1 MLRRAPSQ
9 AAHEKLWEKK
19 SYSKGVMALFKNTAS
34 EWLEHKCPQFGAA
47 LAYFT
52 VFSLAPLV
60 VVLLA
65 VFGLIFGSSEV
76 ARDRIIEQL
85 QYFVDPSGVKVF
97 REIAA
102 QAAKP
107 TAGIVATTIGVV
119 VGLFGASGVFGQLQE
134 ALNTIWG
141 VKPKPGGEW

>member
-1 MLRRAPSQ
+1 MRARSFGRRNLIQKASLRFS
-9 AAHEKLWEKK
+9 KK
-19 SYSKGVMALFKNTAS
+19 TAG
-34 EWLEHKCPQFGAA
+34 EWMEDNCPQLGAA
-47 LAYFT
+47 LGYFT

-65 VFGLIFGSSEV
+65 VFGLIFGSSEM
-76 ARDRIIEQL
+76 ARDRITEQL

-102 QAAKP
+102 QTAKP
-107 TAGIVATTIGVV
+107 TAGIIATTLGVI

-134 ALNTIWG
+134 L
-141 VKPKPGGEW
+141 PEW